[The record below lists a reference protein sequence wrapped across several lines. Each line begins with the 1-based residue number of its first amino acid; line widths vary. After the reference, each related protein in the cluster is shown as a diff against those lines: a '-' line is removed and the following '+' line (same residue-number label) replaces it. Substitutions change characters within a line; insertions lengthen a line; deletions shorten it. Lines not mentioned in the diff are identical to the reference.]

1 MRESKDSRT
10 VIDLTVPLTKEKRM
24 SMVREDNCFGREL
37 DFETRECQ
45 VCADNELCALLFKD
59 KVDAKVRDFESRKG
73 PTLDMADFS
82 LVNKDKLYED
92 IVKRSGEMTT
102 EQLSERVM
110 MESNLRDSVAIIEW
124 IKRFKEEKGFKIR
137 KGIVYAE

>member
-1 MRESKDSRT
+1 MRESRDSKT
-10 VIDLTVPLTKEKRM
+10 AIDLSIPLTKKKRE
-24 SMVREDNCFGREL
+24 SMVTEDSCFGREL

-59 KVDAKVRDFESRKG
+59 RVDAKVKDFEERKG

-82 LVNKDKLYED
+82 LIDEDKLYKD
-92 IVKRSGEMTT
+92 IVKRSGEMTS
-102 EQLSERVM
+102 EELCERVM
-110 MESNLRDSVAIIEW
+110 TESKLRDSVAILEW
-124 IKRFKEEKGFKIR
+124 IKRFKAARGFKIR